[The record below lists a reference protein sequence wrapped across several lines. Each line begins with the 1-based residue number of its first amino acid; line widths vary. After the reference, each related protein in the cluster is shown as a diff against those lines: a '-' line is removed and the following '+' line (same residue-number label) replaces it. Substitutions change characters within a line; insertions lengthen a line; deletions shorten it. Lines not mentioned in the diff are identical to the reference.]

1 MCRKCAEK
9 AKAEI
14 LLKVAASGVR
24 PNGRGQTGICVVSH
38 HNHSHYRLRTP
49 DGTPVS
55 GWEQANCQLALLLRV
70 LPRRDWAV
78 HRHSEAEMFAPKPD
92 PGLARRSSAEHPI
105 ATKALRCTATA

>member
-14 LLKVAASGVR
+14 LLKVTASGVR

-55 GWEQANCQLALLLRV
+55 G
-70 LPRRDWAV
+70 P
-78 HRHSEAEMFAPKPD
+78 S
-92 PGLARRSSAEHPI
+92 
-105 ATKALRCTATA
+105 

>member
-55 GWEQANCQLALLLRV
+55 G
-70 LPRRDWAV
+70 P
-78 HRHSEAEMFAPKPD
+78 S
-92 PGLARRSSAEHPI
+92 
-105 ATKALRCTATA
+105 